1 MNPFPGMNPY
11 LERHWRDVH
20 ARLIVYA
27 CDSLQA
33 QLPDGLIA
41 RIEERVY
48 VDYPRESITR
58 LIHPDIRVSDLRQ
71 PVPSSSAGT
80 AAAVLEAVDIS
91 SRIIVE
97 EEEVPI
103 VETYIEV
110 VDPAGGLVITVIEV
124 LSVADKVPG
133 EGLEV
138 YLNKQKG
145 LLEAGVN
152 LVEID
157 LLRTGQRVVSLS
169 PTSLLQFVNVPYLVC
184 VFRSWQPRQREVYPI
199 ALNQPLPKVAVP
211 LRPSDADVV
220 LDLQQLLQRCYEVGR
235 YDRLINY
242 SHDPDPPL
250 DAEGMNWLH
259 QLLVEK
265 GLRKRAGS

>member
-20 ARLIVYA
+20 ASLIVYMREA
-27 CDSLQA
+27 LQS
-33 QLPDGLIA
+33 QLPDGLVA

-58 LIHPDIRVSDLRQ
+58 LIYPDIRVSDLRQ

-80 AAAVLEAVDIS
+80 ATAVLEAVDIS
-91 SRIIVE
+91 TRIIVE

-124 LSVADKVPG
+124 LSVADKMPG

-145 LLEAGVN
+145 L
-152 LVEID
+152 
-157 LLRTGQRVVSLS
+157 
-169 PTSLLQFVNVPYLVC
+169 
-184 VFRSWQPRQREVYPI
+184 
-199 ALNQPLPKVAVP
+199 
-211 LRPSDADVV
+211 
-220 LDLQQLLQRCYEVGR
+220 
-235 YDRLINY
+235 
-242 SHDPDPPL
+242 
-250 DAEGMNWLH
+250 
-259 QLLVEK
+259 
-265 GLRKRAGS
+265 RKRAGS

>member
-11 LERHWRDVH
+11 LERHWWDVH

-33 QLPDGLIA
+33 QLPDGLVA

-58 LIHPDIRVSDLRQ
+58 LIYPDIRVSELRQ
-71 PVPSSSAGT
+71 PAPASSAGT
-80 AAAVLEAVDIS
+80 ATAVLEAVDIS
-91 SRIIVE
+91 TRIIVE
-97 EEEVPI
+97 EEEIPI

-124 LSVADKVPG
+124 LSVSNKVPG
-133 EGLEV
+133 VGQDV
-138 YLNKQKG
+138 YRSKQRG

-184 VFRSWQPRQREVYPI
+184 VFRSWQPRKREVYPI
-199 ALNQPLPKVAVP
+199 ALNQPLPKIAVP

-220 LDLQQLLQRCYEVGR
+220 LDLQQLLNRCYEVGR
-235 YDRLINY
+235 YDQLINY

-250 DAEGMNWLH
+250 DAEGMTWLH
-259 QLLVEK
+259 QILVEK
-265 GLRKRAGS
+265 GLRKPANG